1 LPGLGVVGL
10 EEVGAA
16 GGLAAGCQAPGLMES
31 WLGPVALLVSH
42 VCPSWVFRV
51 GMTTE
56 SVLAEKL
63 AALRPVLDERQWRL
77 LLGAEA
83 QSLGHGG
90 IAVVAR
96 A

>member
-1 LPGLGVVGL
+1 
-10 EEVGAA
+10 
-16 GGLAAGCQAPGLMES
+16 M
-31 WLGPVALLVSH
+31 
-42 VCPSWVFRV
+42 
-51 GMTTE
+51 E

-90 IAVVAR
+90 IARGGLVVPFGRPGPAIAGFAVLAGVPR
-96 A
+96 